1 VNCGDGF
8 RIAEE
13 DLRIRGPGAFF
24 GTRQHGMPDYR
35 VADLTRDV
43 ALLKTAR
50 DDAFKMIENDP
61 ALSKYPLLKKTV
73 LDRYTSRIILSH
85 VV

>member
-1 VNCGDGF
+1 MV
-8 RIAEE
+8 
-13 DLRIRGPGAFF
+13 
-24 GTRQHGMPDYR
+24 
-35 VADLTRDV
+35 
-43 ALLKTAR
+43 
-50 DDAFKMIENDP
+50 ENDP